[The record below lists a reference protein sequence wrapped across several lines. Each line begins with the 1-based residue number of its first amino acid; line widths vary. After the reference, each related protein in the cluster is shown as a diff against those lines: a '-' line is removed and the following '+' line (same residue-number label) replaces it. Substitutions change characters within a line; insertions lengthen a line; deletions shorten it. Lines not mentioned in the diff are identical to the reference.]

1 MIVDLTLGG
10 SDGIALLRDLTS
22 RHPRIRLVTL
32 TMHEH
37 EETVRQ
43 AFLAGAAGYVV
54 KGAPSADLMAAVRA
68 VARNQHYVHPVVA
81 SVVVVDSLRWL
92 RQADRLTPR
101 EIEVL
106 RLLTAGRTAAE
117 TGRLLGISA
126 HTVRRHI
133 ANVTDKAGVPRP
145 RGADPLRPRAPPR
158 AGGGLAAPE
167 PCAARLDCG
176 FHGARRPPP
185 PARRGPIPQARP
197 RPGRARRDRCARH
210 TSPRGHSA
218 EASRSRRSSSIG
230 SAVPGVQVGQLA
242 PGTAQAGSPELALT
256 GIDGEPV
263 YLADFEGRPIWV
275 IFWKTACEP
284 CEAEADDVAA
294 AYAAH
299 RGRRAGGDR
308 RRRAGTAPRWC
319 RTTRQG
325 TPSRSRSP
333 SRPGSAAMDAYG
345 VWGAPTHYFIDR
357 PASSGI
363 AISAR

>member
-1 MIVDLTLGG
+1 MQAIRVGIVDDHALVRDGLRLILEREQDIDVVGDAADAAAAFALAANRRPHVMIVDLTLGG

-54 KGAPSADLMAAVRA
+54 KGAPSADLVAAVRA

-133 ANVTDKAGVPRP
+133 ANVTGKAGV
-145 RGADPLRPRAPPR
+145 
-158 AGGGLAAPE
+158 
-167 PCAARLDCG
+167 
-176 FHGARRPPP
+176 HGR
-185 PARRGPIPQARP
+185 
-197 RPGRARRDRCARH
+197 
-210 TSPRGHSA
+210 
-218 EASRSRRSSSIG
+218 
-230 SAVPGVQVGQLA
+230 V
-242 PGTAQAGSPELALT
+242 ALT
-256 GIDGEPV
+256 
-263 YLADFEGRPIWV
+263 R
-275 IFWKTACEP
+275 
-284 CEAEADDVAA
+284 
-294 AYAAH
+294 YALEH
-299 RGRRAGGDR
+299 HLV
-308 RRRAGTAPRWC
+308 
-319 RTTRQG
+319 QEE
-325 TPSRSRSP
+325 S
-333 SRPGSAAMDAYG
+333 
-345 VWGAPTHYFIDR
+345 
-357 PASSGI
+357 
-363 AISAR
+363 